1 MVVIDVEQHS
11 TYKQLF
17 YHYVASV
24 NLTLTGR
31 NTSRDDIDCPGD
43 TITYRC
49 FIVSNSETVQL
60 TWRVTLPGMMPVNI
74 TYDNTSIPNTVGA
87 VFGNNITT
95 TLTNFKVD
103 EFIESTFVFTV
114 LRDVAINETV
124 LECFSEDLDMS
135 TDVVFVNISGT

>member
-1 MVVIDVEQHS
+1 M
-11 TYKQLF
+11 
-17 YHYVASV
+17 
-24 NLTLTGR
+24 
-31 NTSRDDIDCPGD
+31 
-43 TITYRC
+43 
-49 FIVSNSETVQL
+49 SNSETVQL

-74 TYDNTSIPNTVGA
+74 TYDNTSIPNTVDA

>member
-1 MVVIDVEQHS
+1 MD
-11 TYKQLF
+11 
-17 YHYVASV
+17 
-24 NLTLTGR
+24 
-31 NTSRDDIDCPGD
+31 
-43 TITYRC
+43 
-49 FIVSNSETVQL
+49 
-60 TWRVTLPGMMPVNI
+60 
-74 TYDNTSIPNTVGA
+74 A

-95 TLTNFKVD
+95 TLTNFTVD